1 MSAKVSR
8 TLYVIS
14 LPMKKKQLLCRML
27 KEVLEMPL
35 IEIDWC
41 GLCDVSIPAMHC
53 VLFGLAQMTCQP

>member
-1 MSAKVSR
+1 
-8 TLYVIS
+8 
-14 LPMKKKQLLCRML
+14 ML

-53 VLFGLAQMTCQP
+53 VLIGLAQMTCQPWEPDLDQMYLKYTHESKERVAI